1 VAVILTASPLILQ
14 GLSCKAVD
22 GISHSSITTSS
33 DSMRILVVVDS
44 IGAEYGAVE
53 YSFGDIADVDIS
65 PSREVLV
72 LDRIGCCVKVYS
84 ADGEFIRQIGRHGSG
99 PGEMLAPV
107 FMDALGD
114 GSICVRDES
123 GWLTLSA
130 DGAYMGL
137 VQPGASSPMQ
147 MISVGSSDLVGIRS
161 ELLPRNGQFI
171 VSKSIARWAGL
182 DPETI
187 TATYFIQEFELDPA
201 DFATDLVRTDLFPML
216 FAAGN
221 GLVYVAPDPQ
231 GRADI
236 LICREDGCP
245 QDTLELS
252 YPRVPRTAAE
262 IEEERAFIASF
273 LERTTQTMR
282 VDWEPLPDRPMIR
295 SLGIDS
301 LGNLWVQRGTE
312 LTPTFDVF
320 NVSGEWIFTATLP
333 GRDDAN
339 DWRFEVS
346 PEGILAVPQDPE
358 IYPIVYLL
366 EILPDSME

>member
-1 VAVILTASPLILQ
+1 
-14 GLSCKAVD
+14 
-22 GISHSSITTSS
+22 
-33 DSMRILVVVDS
+33 MRILVVVDS

-161 ELLPRNGQFI
+161 HIDQTIPSGKKHWKQICPDQIRGEVCGIKLELLDE
-171 VSKSIARWAGL
+171 VC
-182 DPETI
+182 
-187 TATYFIQEFELDPA
+187 
-201 DFATDLVRTDLFPML
+201 
-216 FAAGN
+216 
-221 GLVYVAPDPQ
+221 
-231 GRADI
+231 GR
-236 LICREDGCP
+236 
-245 QDTLELS
+245 
-252 YPRVPRTAAE
+252 
-262 IEEERAFIASF
+262 
-273 LERTTQTMR
+273 
-282 VDWEPLPDRPMIR
+282 
-295 SLGIDS
+295 DS
-301 LGNLWVQRGTE
+301 LR
-312 LTPTFDVF
+312 
-320 NVSGEWIFTATLP
+320 I
-333 GRDDAN
+333 
-339 DWRFEVS
+339 
-346 PEGILAVPQDPE
+346 
-358 IYPIVYLL
+358 
-366 EILPDSME
+366 